1 MNIKIHN
8 KNINNLCPKP
18 DCDKYVFLNPK
29 IAVLAVVQKDN
40 EILLV
45 KRNIMPFYNEW
56 SLPAGYINKWEAP
69 DKAIIREVYEE
80 TNVKIKVLKLL
91 DAHLNEDSGVIV
103 LSYLTKH
110 LKGPIKIGEECK
122 DVKYFKFNQLP
133 KLPFENDNQLIKLL
147 IRLILELIFV
157 PKDIFELFI

>member
-1 MNIKIHN
+1 MFCDKCGGKTDNN

-29 IAVLAVVQKDN
+29 IAVLAVVQKGN

-80 TNVKIKVLKLL
+80 TNVKIKAVSYT
-91 DAHLNEDSGVIV
+91 HLT
-103 LSYLTKH
+103 LPTKA
-110 LKGPIKIGEECK
+110 
-122 DVKYFKFNQLP
+122 
-133 KLPFENDNQLIKLL
+133 
-147 IRLILELIFV
+147 
-157 PKDIFELFI
+157 